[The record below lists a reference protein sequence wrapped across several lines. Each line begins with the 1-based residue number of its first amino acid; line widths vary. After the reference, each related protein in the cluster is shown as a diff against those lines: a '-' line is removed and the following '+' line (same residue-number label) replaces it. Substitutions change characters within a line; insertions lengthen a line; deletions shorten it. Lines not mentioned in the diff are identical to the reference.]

1 MNNEILEQTRRIA
14 LENVLRTADAMR
26 RCPPTT
32 RQVGDL
38 IREARSLRFW
48 LEQAAID
55 D

>member
-26 RCPPTT
+26 GRPPTT
-32 RQVGDL
+32 RQVDDL

-48 LEQAAID
+48 LEQHSD
-55 D
+55 GD